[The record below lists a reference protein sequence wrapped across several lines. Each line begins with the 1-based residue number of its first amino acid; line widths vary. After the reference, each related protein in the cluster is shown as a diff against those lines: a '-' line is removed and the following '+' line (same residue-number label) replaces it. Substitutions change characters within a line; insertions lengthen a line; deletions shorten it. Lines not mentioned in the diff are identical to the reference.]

1 MNSGVVALGPEQRW
15 EHQKHMSRKSNV
27 RAAGF
32 INTGTALCWSGP
44 PKYMD
49 DSMGE
54 CLMAI

>member
-1 MNSGVVALGPEQRW
+1 MNSEVVALGPEQGW
-15 EHQKHMSRKSNV
+15 EHRNCMARKSNV